1 MTTTAPLR
9 PFFGFYGGKWRDS
22 PRIPLGDIIAAKMR
36 YNRTRALRHVVTWPE
51 LP

>member
-22 PRIPLGDIIAAKMR
+22 PRHYPPPAHTRIIEPFAGPPA
-36 YNRTRALRHVVTWPE
+36 TRSETHTSR
-51 LP
+51 